1 MHVYDVLKK
10 IVQVILNVSLKKY
23 LDLLHEI
30 IF

>member
-23 LDLLHEI
+23 LDLLH
-30 IF
+30 